1 MSETNNNP
9 AAAPSETTESTI
21 SAARLAANRE
31 NAQKSCGPTSP
42 EGKAKSCLNAVKS
55 GLTGKHL
62 LFVDPQERAD
72 YVMHVDSYETEF
84 QPVGPEERSLVQSI
98 ADIRWRL
105 NQIPGLELAIL
116 ATGSLKV
123 LEDAPSGYAE
133 PAADTALQLQVRRRY
148 EKELRNLNLQEN
160 RLARRREREA
170 AELDRRQT
178 SRKANEAEALAEA
191 AKAALL
197 AQHNKQPLAK
207 VPGLGFVF
215 SQQRFTTFMGRLTP
229 AQKQKLLQT
238 ALAEAAETPQTM
250 EAAA

>member
-1 MSETNNNP
+1 MSET
-9 AAAPSETTESTI
+9 ETSTI

-62 LFVDPQERAD
+62 LFLNPEERGE
-72 YVMHVDSYETEF
+72 YVLHVDSYETEF

-116 ATGSLKV
+116 ATGSLKFI
-123 LEDAPSGYAE
+123 EDDPGYAAPE
-133 PAADTALQLQVRRRY
+133 ADTARELEVRRRH

-170 AELDRRQT
+170 AELERRQT
-178 SRKANEAEALAEA
+178 ARRAKEEDALAEA

-197 AQHNKQPLAK
+197 AHHRKQPLAQ

-215 SQQRFTTFMGRLTP
+215 SQQRFTAFWGRLTP

-238 ALAEAAETPQTM
+238 ALAESAEAPQTM

>member
-1 MSETNNNP
+1 M
-9 AAAPSETTESTI
+9 SETTESTI

-31 NAQKSCGPTSP
+31 NAQKSCGPVTP
-42 EGKAKSCLNAVKS
+42 EGKAKSRLNAVKS

-62 LFVDPQERAD
+62 LFLHPEELKD
-72 YVMHVDSYETEF
+72 YLEHTNSYKTEF
-84 QPVGPEERSLVQSI
+84 QPVGPEETALVQSI

-123 LEDAPSGYAE
+123 IADVPSYAALE
-133 PAADTALQLQVRRRY
+133 ADTNLQLEVRRRY

-160 RLARRREREA
+160 RLVRRREREA
-170 AELDRRQT
+170 LELDRRQT
-178 SRKANEAEALAEA
+178 SRKAGEEEALAEA

-197 AQHNKQPLAK
+197 AQHSKQPLAQ

-215 SQQRFTTFMGRLTP
+215 SQQRFTTFMSRLNGRP
-229 AQKQKLLQT
+229 EAKVT
-238 ALAEAAETPQTM
+238 ANRPR
-250 EAAA
+250 